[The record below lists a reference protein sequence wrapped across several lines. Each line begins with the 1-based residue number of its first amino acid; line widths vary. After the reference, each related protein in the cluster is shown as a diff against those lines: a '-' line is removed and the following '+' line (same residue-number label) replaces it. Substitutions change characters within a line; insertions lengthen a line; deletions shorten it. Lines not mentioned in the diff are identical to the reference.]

1 MIEFPRDF
9 REFLQLL
16 NSKKIEYLVIG
27 GYAVGYHGYPRA
39 TGDMDIWI
47 AINEKNALKIIEA
60 LKEFGFD
67 LPELDKELFLKENKV
82 IRMGVPPMRLEILTS
97 IDGVCFETCFK
108 NRIVANFGS
117 FKVNFISKDD
127 LLTNKRASGRPK
139 DLLDYDVLQKKATM
153 I

>member
-9 REFLQLL
+9 KKFLQLL
-16 NSKKIEYLVIG
+16 NSNEIEYLVVG

-47 AINEKNALKIIEA
+47 AINEKNALKMAEA

-67 LPELDKELFLKENKV
+67 FPEVKKELFLEKEKV

-97 IDGVCFETCFK
+97 IDGVRFDTCFK
-108 NRIVANFGS
+108 NRVIADFGD
-117 FKVNFISKDD
+117 FKVNFISKGD
-127 LLTNKRASGRPK
+127 LLLNKRSSGRPQ
-139 DLLDYDVLQKKATM
+139 DLVDFDKLLNQ
-153 I
+153 

>member
-1 MIEFPRDF
+1 VIEFPKDF
-9 REFLQLL
+9 KEFLQLM
-16 NSKKIEYLVIG
+16 NSKEIEYLVVG

-47 AINEKNALKIIEA
+47 AINKNNAMKMVDS

-67 LPELDKELFLKENKV
+67 LPELKNELFLQEEKI

-97 IDGVCFETCFK
+97 IDGVSFDTCFK
-108 NRIVANFGS
+108 NRVIADFGA

-127 LLTNKRASGRPK
+127 LLINKRSSGRPQ
-139 DLLDYDVLQKKATM
+139 DLVDFDKLQKK
-153 I
+153 

>member
-1 MIEFPRDF
+1 M
-9 REFLQLL
+9 LS
-16 NSKKIEYLVIG
+16 SKKIEYLVVG

-47 AINEKNALKIIEA
+47 AINEKNALKMVDA

-67 LPELDKELFLKENKV
+67 LPEINKELFLKEEKV

-97 IDGVCFETCFK
+97 IDGVSFETCFE
-108 NRIVANFGS
+108 NRLIADLGT

-127 LLTNKRASGRPK
+127 LLINKRASGRPQ
-139 DLLDYDVLQKKATM
+139 DLVDFDILLNQ
-153 I
+153 